1 MDKVAP
7 KDLQNILEKFKPNP
21 KSFDT
26 TWHKFCHGVDSSDK
40 ADFPPHI
47 SLTRPHLPL
56 ELT

>member
-26 TWHKFCHGVDSSDK
+26 TWHKFCLGLDS
-40 ADFPPHI
+40 
-47 SLTRPHLPL
+47 
-56 ELT
+56 